1 MNQPLLENM
10 WEEKRFWKTDR
21 PACGQECAG
30 TDLYSVSVLL
40 SLGNDGGDRSNYRPA
55 TNNDIEISESS
66 ISEWS
71 IKAVTDFTK
80 PYWSNIHVHIVQMG
94 TFTFELVE
102 DGPEFSDV
110 SGKRDVRVQDDDSLQ
125 VRRQRLGEHELHEA
139 VDSRVMFVGDP

>member
-1 MNQPLLENM
+1 M
-10 WEEKRFWKTDR
+10 
-21 PACGQECAG
+21 
-30 TDLYSVSVLL
+30 TDLYSDSVLP
-40 SLGNDGGDRSNYRPA
+40 SLGNDGGDHSYYRPA
-55 TNNDIEISESS
+55 TNNNTDYSIAQISESR

-71 IKAVTDFTK
+71 IKSVTGFTK
-80 PYWSNIHVHIVQMG
+80 PYWSNIHVHSLNL
-94 TFTFELVE
+94 TFELVE